1 MTLKPW
7 EQRMRVCVYCG
18 SAVGN
23 DAAFVHE
30 ARALGKLLAAEGME
44 VVYGG
49 GRVGLMGV
57 LADAALAGGGRVIG
71 VIPRALVQREIAHR
85 GLTDLRVVETMHE
98 RKALMAELADGFLA
112 LPGGAGTLEELFEA
126 WTWGQLGLHA
136 KPCGLLN
143 IRGYYDALLAFLD
156 RATAEGFVAPRHRAM
171 LVMESDAR
179 QLLDRF
185 RQYAPPLAKWGGG
198 RPVESEVDVIAWV
211 CLQERRVLAVRAR
224 GKDAFYLPGGKRRSG
239 ESDAEALA
247 REIREELRVELF
259 RDTME
264 FVTVVEGP
272 AHGYPDGTIVR
283 MSCYSA
289 RYAGKLEC
297 DSEIAEIAWLTFDDR
312 HRCAP
317 AAQRVIE
324 ILSARGLMR

>member
-1 MTLKPW
+1 MPAQQCHWGIPREGERGSLEPGDLSTPRPDSALRREGTRARSFRCRSRTPSRPLGCIGRGCRMRHARAGRAAELDPDGVKPW

-44 VVYGG
+44 LVYGG

-185 RQYAPPLAKWGGG
+185 RQYAPPLAKWAGG

-211 CLQERRVLAVRAR
+211 CH
-224 GKDAFYLPGGKRRSG
+224 DDPSNRRS
-239 ESDAEALA
+239 
-247 REIREELRVELF
+247 
-259 RDTME
+259 T
-264 FVTVVEGP
+264 
-272 AHGYPDGTIVR
+272 
-283 MSCYSA
+283 
-289 RYAGKLEC
+289 
-297 DSEIAEIAWLTFDDR
+297 
-312 HRCAP
+312 
-317 AAQRVIE
+317 
-324 ILSARGLMR
+324 